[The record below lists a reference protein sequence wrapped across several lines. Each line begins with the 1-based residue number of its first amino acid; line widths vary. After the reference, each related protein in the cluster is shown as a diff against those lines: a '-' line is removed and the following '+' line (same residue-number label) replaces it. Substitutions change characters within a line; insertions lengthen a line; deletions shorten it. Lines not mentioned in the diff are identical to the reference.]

1 MKFEEEEEKKIQLLS
16 NFIAFTFHKLYVN
29 WWTQKQNIF
38 FWIQKQIKNVYLFW
52 FLLTTITSYHHH
64 TRSKWLNFS
73 STKKKQIIIIKWQN
87 KMSVYVLYDDQILI
101 PMFIIIIIINDDD
114 DHHISMKINVLCLDI
129 IITLSWTIFFFFQ
142 FIYFFWINNLR

>member
-1 MKFEEEEEKKIQLLS
+1 
-16 NFIAFTFHKLYVN
+16 
-29 WWTQKQNIF
+29 
-38 FWIQKQIKNVYLFW
+38 
-52 FLLTTITSYHHH
+52 
-64 TRSKWLNFS
+64 
-73 STKKKQIIIIKWQN
+73 
-87 KMSVYVLYDDQILI
+87 MSVYVLYDDQILI